1 MINPNLK
8 NIAGLALSEPSL
20 DELFGKL
27 IEGDRMALSKCI
39 TLSESTLPK
48 HRAFTRKLIEKCAEL
63 NRNSFRLG
71 ITGVPGVGKST
82 FIEAFGNYL
91 IHTVNKK
98 VAVLAIDPSSES
110 SHGSI
115 LGDKTRMA
123 SLSAHPNAFIRP
135 TASSNHLGGIARNTL
150 ESILLCEAA
159 GYDFIIIETVG
170 VGQSETE
177 VYHLTDFFLL
187 LLLANAGDE
196 LQGIKRGIMELA
208 DAILINKMEINP
220 LQSKRAKAEF
230 QRAVHFFPPH
240 PAMWHV
246 QVEEVSAIEKKGLDK
261 VAQLISDYQNHCLQ
275 RGYLDIKR
283 NQQNQYWF
291 NKTLKNSILDKILGS
306 QENQILIQDS
316 IARLNQEHHDPFS
329 IVEEVLKHIKL

>member
-8 NIAGLALSEPSL
+8 NIAGLAQKEPVV
-20 DELFGKL
+20 DELFEAL
-27 IEGDRMALSKCI
+27 ISGNRMALSKCI

-48 HRAFTRKLIEKCAEL
+48 HRALTRTLIEKCAPLKRE
-63 NRNSFRLG
+63 SFRLG

-82 FIEAFGNYL
+82 FIESFGKFL
-91 IHTVNKK
+91 IENENKK
-98 VAVLAIDPSSES
+98 LAVLAIDPSSES
-110 SHGSI
+110 SRGSI

-123 SLSAHPNAFIRP
+123 DLSANPKAFIRP
-135 TASSNHLGGIARNTL
+135 TASSNHLGGIARNTM

-208 DAILINKMEINP
+208 DGILINKMEINSQ
-220 LQSKRAKAEF
+220 QSKQAKAEF
-230 QRAVHFFPPH
+230 KRAVHFFPPH
-240 PAMWHV
+240 PALWTV
-246 QVEEVSAIEKKGLDK
+246 PVEEVSALQKIGLEK
-261 VAQLISDYQNHCLQ
+261 VANMLQQYQKHCQ
-275 RGYLDIKR
+275 ERGYLDVKR
-283 NQQNQYWF
+283 RQQNQYWF
-291 NKTLKNSILDKILGS
+291 NKTLKNSILDRILNS
-306 QENQILIQDS
+306 SNNQNLIQQS
-316 IARLNQEHHDPFS
+316 LNAIAMENTDPFTV
-329 IVEEVLKHIKL
+329 VEEVLKQIEF